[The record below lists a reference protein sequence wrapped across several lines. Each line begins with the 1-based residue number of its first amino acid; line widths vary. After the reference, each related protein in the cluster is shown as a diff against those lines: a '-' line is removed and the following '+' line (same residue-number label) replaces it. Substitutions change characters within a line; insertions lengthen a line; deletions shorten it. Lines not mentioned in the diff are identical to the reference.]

1 MCKSVAE
8 NDSQNSQLIL
18 DAIAALKDQPGAL
31 LPILHKIQ
39 NSLNFVPETAIPLI
53 AKALNLSNADVHG
66 VVSFYHHFRHT
77 KPGVHVIQICRA
89 ESCQSM
95 GAKALEQ
102 HARQILEIDYH
113 QTTDDGQFTLEPVYC
128 LGNCA
133 CSPSVRVA
141 DEIYSDMNTQ
151 KFDELLKNLHSRST
165 KVEAL

>member
-8 NDSQNSQLIL
+8 NDSQNNQLIL
-18 DAIAALKDQPGAL
+18 DTIAALKDQPGAL

-39 NSLNFVPETAIPLI
+39 DSLSFVPETAIPLI
-53 AKALNLSNADVHG
+53 AEALNLSYADVHG

-77 KPGVHVIQICRA
+77 KPGTYVIQLCRA

-95 GAKALEQ
+95 GAKVLEQ
-102 HARQILEIDYH
+102 HARQTLGIDYH

-141 DEIYSDMNTQ
+141 DEIYSDMNAQ
-151 KFDELLKNLHSRST
+151 KFDELLQNLHRSSA